1 MIFFLIILLLNEKA
15 AGWQECGAGLVW
27 VKPAKLARWVIVH
40 RRFSYCAR
48 SS

>member
-15 AGWQECGAGLVW
+15 AEWKEYGSGLVW
-27 VKPAKLARWVIVH
+27 VKPAKLACWVIVH
-40 RRFSYCAR
+40 RRFSYRAR